1 MTNKVEQLVLAT
13 VAFFWAFLMWFATA
27 AFSPSIGDAFSL
39 STGELALLASS
50 AIWLAPPGRVAA
62 GWAADKLGAHN
73 TFAII
78 LAYSGVVSIASSF
91 ATSYEVLFLER
102 LVVASAGV
110 GFVVGI
116 QHVAQWFDEHEIGTA
131 EGLYAGTGNAGA
143 GVGALVLP
151 RLYGTDF
158 SAAFL
163 HLGIVALVIAAVYKW
178 RGQPAKSAEQAA
190 TAKSNT
196 SLRDTLYV
204 WTRYTAVALML
215 AYGLTFGLEIAM
227 NAWLPGYYAEGF
239 AAELR
244 GLGFTD
250 AVAIQTAAGTFAAVQ
265 SFNASL
271 WRPFS
276 GYMSDLWQ
284 RKGWTPYP
292 FLASGQDYSP
302 RVHWVLTSLLLV
314 GTLLVALSAAGV
326 AGLLPVSVVVLAGF
340 GVAVS
345 FGTGGV
351 FALVPLLFPDRP
363 GTAAGFVGGI
373 STTGGI
379 LYPILFGLPAG
390 VHLGYALVAGV
401 VFVPCIAFFVWAM
414 ARADGA
420 AGATPGLGSRER
432 WLGAGAAGG
441 AAGAGTGAATDSG
454 TGGDD

>member
-27 AFSPSIGDAFSL
+27 VFSPSIGDAFSL

-50 AIWLAPPGRVAA
+50 AIWLAPPGRVLA
-62 GWAADKLGAHN
+62 GWAADRLGAHN
-73 TFAII
+73 TFAAI
-78 LAYSGVVSIASSF
+78 LAYSGLVSIASAF
-91 ATSYEVLFLER
+91 ASSYEVLFVER

-178 RGQPAKSAEQAA
+178 RGEPAKSAERAA
-190 TAKSNT
+190 TASSNT
-196 SLRDTLYV
+196 SVRDTLYV

-215 AYGLTFGLEIAM
+215 AYGLSFGLEIAM

-250 AVAIQTAAGTFAAVQ
+250 AAAIQTAAGTFAAVQ

-276 GYMSDLWQ
+276 GYMSDLWG

-292 FLASGQDYSP
+292 FLPSAESYAP
-302 RVHWVLTSLLLV
+302 RVHWVFTALVLIGVLLV
-314 GTLLVALSAAGV
+314 VLSAAGA
-326 AGLLPVSVVVLAGF
+326 AGLLPVSVVVLAVF

-379 LYPILFGLPAG
+379 LYPVLFGLPSS

-401 VFVPCIAFFVWAM
+401 VFVPSIAFFAWAM
-414 ARADGA
+414 RYADGA
-420 AGATPGLGSRER
+420 AGTTPGLGSRER
-432 WLGAGAAGG
+432 WLGGGGDRGTAPGA
-441 AAGAGTGAATDSG
+441 
-454 TGGDD
+454 GGDD